1 MADALDLTCFVRLAA
16 DGAASMDFAL
26 EGVDCAACIDDIEG
40 GLKSGPG
47 VVSARLNVASR
58 RLSVAWRPEVTGPEK
73 IAARLAALGY
83 RAHPFDLHRLE
94 AEDVAQIKWLIRCL
108 AVASFSMMN
117 VMLLSVSVW
126 SGAVTDIMPETRD
139 FFHWLSALLV
149 MPAAAY
155 AGQPFFRS
163 ALAGLRARKLN
174 MDVPISLGV
183 CLAIGM
189 SLYETLHSAEH
200 AYFDSAIMLLV
211 FLLLGRTLDQMMRVK
226 MRAAAANI
234 AALKG
239 DFANRIEPSGDV
251 RIVPVAALACGDTVL
266 VRPGERVPADAE
278 IVAGASDLDER
289 VITGETLRRLAGQGD
304 RVWAGSLN
312 GAGALTLRVTAA
324 GAATLIDEVKRLVEQ
339 ASEAKSRY
347 RRLADR
353 AAAIY
358 SPMVHLAALLTIA
371 GWLLVGA
378 SVHFALIT
386 AISVLI
392 ITCPCALALAVPAV
406 QIVATGSL
414 FRSGVYLNAS
424 DAIERIAEIN
434 HVVFDKT
441 GTLTLPQPQVAN
453 LGEVDADLRAIA
465 GRLALSSRHPLAA
478 TLARAHGAQHP
489 MDDAREIA
497 GAGVEAMVDGQT
509 ARLGAASFCG
519 VADARERAADVSLIF
534 MRLGARTATFEVRQA
549 LREDARAV
557 VDALR
562 VRGVTVSILS
572 GDRPE
577 AVAPVAAALGV
588 ADWRGGVKPDEKIA
602 AISALAA
609 AGRKTLMIGD
619 GLNDAPALAG
629 AHASM
634 SPIDAVDIARA
645 KADALF
651 LGERL
656 QPVLT
661 AFDVSRKARALM
673 RQNLWLAV
681 VYNAFAVPLAVAG
694 YVTPLIAAAAMS
706 GSSILVTLNALR
718 ARAPSSAAAQAPN
731 ANDPALRVAAQA
743 APGAAS

>member
-1 MADALDLTCFVRLAA
+1 MAETLDLACFVRRA
-16 DGAASMDFAL
+16 DAGAAAMDFAL

-40 GLKSGPG
+40 GLRPEPG

-58 RLSVAWRPEVTGPEK
+58 RLTVTWRPEATGPEK
-73 IAARLAALGY
+73 IVARLAALGY

-94 AEDVAQIKWLIRCL
+94 AEDVAHTKWFVRCL

-126 SGAVTDIMPETRD
+126 SGAVTDITPETRD

-163 ALAGLRARKLN
+163 ALAGVRARKLN

-226 MRAAAANI
+226 MRSAAANI

-239 DFANRIEPSGDV
+239 DFASRVDASGDV
-251 RIVPVAALACGDTVL
+251 RRVPVAALAAGDHVL

-278 IVAGASDLDER
+278 ILAGASDLDES
-289 VITGETLRRLAGQGD
+289 VITGETLPRAAGPGA

-312 GAGALTLRVTAA
+312 GSGALTLRVTAA
-324 GAATLIDEVKRLVEQ
+324 GESTLLDEVKRLVEQ
-339 ASEAKSRY
+339 AGEAKSRY

-353 AAAIY
+353 ASAIY
-358 SPMVHLAALLTIA
+358 APMVHLAALLTIA
-371 GWLLVGA
+371 SWLVAGS
-378 SVHFALIT
+378 SVHFALVT

-414 FRSGVYLNAS
+414 FRAGVYLNAS
-424 DAIERIAEIN
+424 DAIERLAEID

-441 GTLTLPQPQVAN
+441 GTLTSPQPQVAN
-453 LGEVDADLRAIA
+453 LAEVDEDLRACA

-478 TLARAHGAQHP
+478 TLARALGAQHP
-489 MDDAREIA
+489 VDGAREVA
-497 GAGVEAMVDGQT
+497 GAGVEALVDGQT
-509 ARLGAASFCG
+509 ARLGGPGFCG
-519 VADARERAADVSLIF
+519 VADAGDHGPDVSLIF
-534 MRLGARTATFEVRQA
+534 VRVGARTAAFEIRQA
-549 LREDARAV
+549 LRADARAV
-557 VDALR
+557 VDGLR
-562 VRGVTVSILS
+562 ARGVTISILS

-588 ADWRGGVKPDEKIA
+588 SDWRGGVKPDEKIA
-602 AISALAA
+602 AIAALAA

-629 AHASM
+629 AHASL

-645 KADALF
+645 RADAMF

-656 QPVLT
+656 RPVLA
-661 AFDVSRKARALM
+661 AFDIARKARALM

-681 VYNAFAVPLAVAG
+681 VYNALAVPLAVAG

-718 ARAPSSAAAQAPN
+718 ARAGAEEATAPPAAAESGRIASRP
-731 ANDPALRVAAQA
+731 
-743 APGAAS
+743 APGAAL

>member
-1 MADALDLTCFVRLAA
+1 MADALDLTCFVRRDA
-16 DGAASMDFAL
+16 DGVASMDFAL
-26 EGVDCAACIDDIEG
+26 DGVDCAACIDDIEG
-40 GLKSGPG
+40 GLKPEPG

-58 RLSVAWRPEVTGPEK
+58 RLSVSWRPEFTGPER
-73 IAARLAALGY
+73 IFARLAALGY

-94 AEDVAQIKWLIRCL
+94 AEDVAQTKWLIRCL

-126 SGAVTDIMPETRD
+126 SGAVSDITPETRD

-155 AGQPFFRS
+155 AGQPCFHS
-163 ALAGLRARKLN
+163 ALAGLRARMLN

-189 SLYETLHSAEH
+189 SFYETLHSAEH

-239 DFANRIEPSGDV
+239 DFANRIEVSGDV
-251 RIVPVAALACGDTVL
+251 RLVPVAALVAGDAVL

-278 IVAGASDLDER
+278 IVAGASDLDEC
-289 VITGETLRRLAGQGD
+289 VITGETLRRPAGQGD

-312 GAGALTLRVTAA
+312 GAGALTLRVVAA
-324 GAATLIDEVKRLVEQ
+324 GEATLIDEVRRLVEQ
-339 ASEAKSRY
+339 ASESKSRY

-353 AAAIY
+353 ASAIY
-358 SPMVHLAALLTIA
+358 SPMVHLAAILTIA
-371 GWLLVGA
+371 GWLLAGS
-378 SVHFALIT
+378 SVHFALVT

-406 QIVATGSL
+406 QVVATGSL
-414 FRSGVYLNAS
+414 FRGGVYLNAS

-441 GTLTLPQPQVAN
+441 GTLTLPRPQVAN

-478 TLARAHGAQHP
+478 TLARALGAQHP
-489 MDDAREIA
+489 IDEAREIA
-497 GAGVEAMVDGQT
+497 GAGVEALVDGQS

-519 VADARERAADVSLIF
+519 VADARQRDADVSLIF

-549 LREDARAV
+549 LRDDARAV

-562 VRGVTVSILS
+562 ARGVTVSILS

-577 AVAPVAAALGV
+577 AMAPVAAALGV
-588 ADWRGGVKPDEKIA
+588 VDWRGGVKPDEKIA
-602 AISALAA
+602 AIAALGA

-619 GLNDAPALAG
+619 GLNDAPALVG
-629 AHASM
+629 AHASL

-645 KADALF
+645 KADAMF

-656 QPVLT
+656 QPVLV

-718 ARAPSSAAAQAPN
+718 ARAPSPAAAR
-731 ANDPALRVAAQA
+731 DDGGSLVLRATVRP
-743 APGAAS
+743 APGATS